1 MRSVAVVDDG
11 EKRSSHPSRDVGRRV
26 SSSWRLTRNMIR
38 SSASNTVAAAL
49 TAVLLVAMVVDV
61 HAETNVK
68 VGVLKFG
75 TVNWELDVMKFNNYD
90 KKQGINVEVVKYGS
104 GNTAKIA
111 IQGKAIDVI
120 VSDWIWVA
128 RQRSEGKKFTFAPYS
143 LAVGS
148 VMVAPDSGVKT
159 VADLAGKRFGVAGGP
174 VDKSWLLLRA
184 YSKKTSGTDIG
195 EAISPEFAA
204 PPLINK
210 MMMKGDLDAVVNFWH
225 YGARLEAAGMQ
236 PLIQVADILPELGV
250 DGPIPLL
257 GWVFDREWAVKNP
270 NTVDAF
276 LKATYRAKRRLLD
289 SDEEWERIRDL
300 TKAEDDKTFFALRD
314 TWRAG
319 VPKSFGEAE
328 MQRAAKAYSI
338 MAEIGGEKL
347 TGEAKELSEG
357 TFWEKA
363 DLSNLN

>member
-1 MRSVAVVDDG
+1 MRRVDVVDRG
-11 EKRSSHPSRDVGRRV
+11 NFRSDHPFGGALGVAGRRV
-26 SSSWRLTRNMIR
+26 AL
-38 SSASNTVAAAL
+38 AL
-49 TAVLLVAMVVDV
+49 TASLLLLTVGSGAR
-61 HAETNVK
+61 AETNVK

-75 TVNWELDVMKFNNYD
+75 TVNWELDVMKFNKYD

-111 IQGKAIDVI
+111 MQGKAVDVI

-128 RQRSEGKKFTFAPYS
+128 RQRAEGKPFTFAPYS

-159 VADLAGKRFGVAGGP
+159 VDDLAGKRFGVAGGP

-184 YSKKTSGTDIG
+184 YSKKKFGTDI
-195 EAISPEFAA
+195 ADSISPEFAA

-225 YGARLEAAGMQ
+225 FGARLQAAGMTS
-236 PLIQVADILPELGV
+236 LIEVADILPELGV

-257 GWVFDREWAVKNP
+257 GWVFDREWANKNP
-270 NTVDAF
+270 NTLDAY
-276 LKATYRAKRRLLD
+276 LKAAYRAKKRLLE
-289 SDEEWERIRDL
+289 SDEEWDRIREL

-328 MQRAAKAYSI
+328 MQRAAKAYGI

-347 TGEAKELSEG
+347 TGEATELSEG
-357 TFWEKA
+357 TFWEKT
-363 DLSNLN
+363 DLTGLN

>member
-1 MRSVAVVDDG
+1 M
-11 EKRSSHPSRDVGRRV
+11 
-26 SSSWRLTRNMIR
+26 
-38 SSASNTVAAAL
+38 
-49 TAVLLVAMVVDV
+49 
-61 HAETNVK
+61 
-68 VGVLKFG
+68 
-75 TVNWELDVMKFNNYD
+75 
-90 KKQGINVEVVKYGS
+90 QGN
-104 GNTAKIA
+104 
-111 IQGKAIDVI
+111 AIDVI

-128 RQRSEGKKFTFAPYS
+128 RQRADGKPFTFAPYS
-143 LAVGS
+143 LAVGA
-148 VMVAPDSGVKT
+148 VMVAPDAGVKS

-184 YSKKTSGTDIG
+184 YSKKKSGTDIAD
-195 EAISPEFAA
+195 AISPEFAA

-225 YGARLEAAGMQ
+225 FGARLEAAGMK

-257 GWVFDREWAVKNP
+257 GWVFDREWALKNP

-328 MQRAAKAYSI
+328 MARAAAAYEI

-347 TGEAKELSEG
+347 TGEAKEISKG

-363 DLSNLN
+363 DLSNLTN

>member
-1 MRSVAVVDDG
+1 MRSVHVT
-11 EKRSSHPSRDVGRRV
+11 SHGGSRLSQPMGR
-26 SSSWRLTRNMIR
+26 I
-38 SSASNTVAAAL
+38 AAAL
-49 TAVLLVAMVVDV
+49 SVAALLLGAAPMAQ
-61 HAETNVK
+61 AETNVK

-75 TVNWELDVMKFNNYD
+75 TVNWELDVMKFNKYD

-111 IQGKAIDVI
+111 MQGNAIDVI

-128 RQRSEGKKFTFAPYS
+128 RQRAEGKPFTFAPYS

-148 VMVAPDSGVKT
+148 VMVAPDAGVKT
-159 VADLAGKRFGVAGGP
+159 VADLAGKRLGVAGGP

-184 YSKKTSGTDIG
+184 YSKKTSGTDI
-195 EAISPEFAA
+195 ADALSPEFAA

-210 MMMKGDLDAVVNFWH
+210 MMMKGDLDAVMNFWH
-225 YGARLEAAGMQ
+225 FGARLQAAGME

-257 GWVFDREWAVKNP
+257 GWVFDREWALKNP

-276 LKATYRAKRRLLD
+276 LKATYRAKKRLLD
-289 SDEEWERIRDL
+289 SDEEWDRIREL
-300 TKAEDDKTFFALRD
+300 TKAEDDKTFIALRD

-328 MQRAAKAYSI
+328 MTRAAQAYEI

-347 TGEAKELSEG
+347 TGEAKELSKG

-363 DLSNLN
+363 DLSNLSD